1 MNRLRKFLESLQDSD
16 GKFMSENCI
25 KATSEFL
32 LVHRFCPQ
40 IGVGDTEKARA
51 FLVDN
56 LPCFAA
62 YEVKKGFKSMERIWQ
77 IAVGIPEETMFLS
90 KEFLDILFCVPVSV
104 KSALL
109 MVLFLQDVRDKSMK
123 KALIDVIDYQ
133 KVLFTTPS
141 LETLYETTHNLMT
154 FFLVRE
160 HAVNDIIRASCEWL
174 FNHIFWEKWINCIDL
189 FAETLSV
196 TFLCGYGNEVMSDR
210 ILSILLQ
217 NQNADGGFPVFAG
230 GTSEFHSSLVCLWA
244 LTASD
249 HE

>member
-1 MNRLRKFLESLQDSD
+1 MESLQDSE
-16 GKFMSENCI
+16 GTYMSKNSV

-40 IGVGDTEKARA
+40 IQVGDTEKART

-56 LPCFAA
+56 LPYFAEH
-62 YEVKKGFKSMERIWQ
+62 EVKKGFKSMERIWQ
-77 IAVGIPEETMFLS
+77 IAVGIPEDTMFLS
-90 KEFLDILFCVPVSV
+90 KQFLDILFHVPPSV

-109 MVLFLQDVRDKSMK
+109 MVLFLQDVRTISMK
-123 KALIDVIDYQ
+123 DALNDVIDYQ
-133 KVLFTTPS
+133 KMLFKTPS

-154 FFLVRE
+154 FYLARE
-160 HAVNDIIRASCEWL
+160 HDVNKIIRESCEWL
-174 FNHIFWEKWINCIDL
+174 SEHIFGENCINCIDL
-189 FAETLSV
+189 LAETLSV
-196 TFLCGYGNEVMSDR
+196 TLLCGHKNEVMSCE

-217 NQNADGGFPVFAG
+217 NQNADGGFPIFAG

-244 LTASD
+244 LTASG